1 MYRHVLWR
9 DKKSDAHDVATV
21 QSCEQS
27 LRPAWGFLCA
37 PPEPI
42 ADPRARCMLAMDG
55 KEEVLMSSGLLTMI
69 EAEDRCGASIYISS
83 NSKLAVAMHGDD
95 DTTTAAV
102 TDDCEDNDESIVVE
116 KQDDTFLPEE
126 DEDEEVHEQGEEE
139 GRREEGVE
147 EGKNSK
153 KRKAPEEEEEGDG
166 EKGDGEKGAGE
177 EREKEEDEGEDP
189 KNKRRAK
196 HAKLEMMAYLDFGEY
211 IFDCVFRGESHPVW
225 VRSYRVSVHKI
236 DEHRIE
242 LWGPNIDVLRGL
254 MRSAWRSQT
263 YDAEADD
270 DAATKGVVALWAPS
284 RDSSSGK
291 LSWSL
296 QKHLVK
302 RPSSTLVFPSGQ
314 LEDIVSDVRRFLKPE
329 TRQEYARVGMH
340 YRRGYLLHGLSGAGK
355 SSLVHHIATEFDIDV
370 FNMPLSLLTGEEA
383 LTLFKGSRKRI
394 LLIEEIDAAFSKDRK
409 RSEASFQ
416 FSVLLNAL
424 SSVGTEEGMLIFM
437 TTNDRA
443 ALDDALIRPGR
454 IDYEMEFKK
463 CTQKQTEA
471 LVRLYAPKADDAF
484 VAAVSGVAK
493 REVLTPALIQKAV
506 FHQDHSDP
514 EKIVAALEEMA
525 KEEAKARETRA
536 NLYS

>member
-9 DKKSDAHDVATV
+9 DKKTDACDVAAV
-21 QSCEQS
+21 QSCEQH
-27 LRPAWGFLCA
+27 LRPAWGFLTT
-37 PPEPI
+37 PPESI
-42 ADPRARCMLAMDG
+42 DDARAKCMLAMDG

-69 EAEDRCGASIYISS
+69 EAQDRRGATIFISS

-95 DTTTAAV
+95 ETTLDGETNA
-102 TDDCEDNDESIVVE
+102 TSLDDSIVVE
-116 KQDDTFLPEE
+116 KQNDDDTTI
-126 DEDEEVHEQGEEE
+126 HEEE
-139 GRREEGVE
+139 EKGCEGGAGGV
-147 EGKNSK
+147 
-153 KRKAPEEEEEGDG
+153 EEEEEKQLHAAAQALEAIKD
-166 EKGDGEKGAGE
+166 AGE
-177 EREKEEDEGEDP
+177 VAGSKRKACGEDGDDEKEHET
-189 KNKRRAK
+189 KQRRPK

-211 IFDCVFRGESHPVW
+211 VFDCVFRGESFPVW

-236 DEHRIE
+236 DDHRIE

-254 MRSAWRSQT
+254 MRAAWRSQT
-263 YDAEADD
+263 YDAAADD
-270 DAATKGVVALWAPS
+270 DANTKGVVALWAPS

-302 RPSSTLVFPSGQ
+302 RPASTLVFPTNQ
-314 LEDIVSDVRRFLKPE
+314 LENIISDVKRFLQPE

-454 IDYEMEFKK
+454 IDYEMEFKR
-463 CTQKQTEA
+463 CTAKQTET

-484 VAAVSGVAK
+484 VDAVSAVAK
-493 REVLTPALIQKAV
+493 REIITPALVQKAV
-506 FHQDHSDP
+506 FHQDHTDP
-514 EKIVAALEEMA
+514 EKVVTALEDMA

-536 NLYS
+536 NMYA